1 MFDAVLESSLLAER
15 RLGAGAVVSV
25 ALHAGLLAFALWIA
39 GGAPTPHRSDPV
51 IVFRQPPVPGVVP
64 APLGSRAAPVERL
77 ERRRLPGNRNFLYER
92 NDPVKEAPGTD
103 LNSADTVGE
112 PDGRPEGMPGAEP
125 VGATRDIA
133 AAPPAPSRPLKFNDA
148 MVAPVKLS
156 GPEPEYT
163 EKALEHEVQGEMA
176 VQCIVSVDGF
186 LRECHVLRSLP
197 FMDSAVVDALKKR
210 RYRPAL
216 LQGKP
221 VEVEFLFK
229 IKLQLPQ

>member
-1 MFDAVLESSLLAER
+1 MFDAVLEPSRLAER
-15 RLGAGAVVSV
+15 RLGSGAIVSV
-25 ALHAGLLAFALWIA
+25 ALHAGLLVCALGITSQ
-39 GGAPTPHRSDPV
+39 APTLHKSEPRL
-51 IVFRQPPVPGVVP
+51 VFFPRP
-64 APLGSRAAPVERL
+64 APAALPAVGSTAVPTERL
-77 ERRRLPGNRNFLYER
+77 ERRRSARDPNVLHQR
-92 NDPVKEAPGTD
+92 NDRVKEMPGTD
-103 LNSADTVGE
+103 LDSADAVGE
-112 PDGRPEGMPGAEP
+112 PKGRPDGVEGGET
-125 VGATRDIA
+125 VGSTRDIA
-133 AAPPAPSRPLKFNDA
+133 TARPAPSGPLKFDDA

-156 GPEPEYT
+156 GPDPEYT

-176 VQCIVSVDGF
+176 VQCIVSVDG
-186 LRECHVLRSLP
+186 LVRECHVLRGLL